1 MCHTHTIAEMFVTPG
16 NRVDAAATL
25 SIKEKKKN
33 KEKLTL

>member
-25 SIKEKKKN
+25 SIKEKKKKIKKN
-33 KEKLTL
+33 